1 MSVYIITEGDQAHQD
16 VTELLQRLKATQPTA
31 GNTLIQTKAALENLH
46 EDTLLM
52 DSNGK
57 IWQVADY
64 YRELPLANMKV
75 HQAALVYALPAVI
88 VATSDQ
94 IQESREKL
102 GIEK

>member
-1 MSVYIITEGDQAHQD
+1 MSIYIITEGDQAHQD

-57 IWQVADY
+57 IWSVDRYHKSVEGNKA
-64 YRELPLANMKV
+64 
-75 HQAALVYALPAVI
+75 HLVYSLPAVI
-88 VATSDQ
+88 VATNRQ
-94 IQESREKL
+94 MHEFRNKL